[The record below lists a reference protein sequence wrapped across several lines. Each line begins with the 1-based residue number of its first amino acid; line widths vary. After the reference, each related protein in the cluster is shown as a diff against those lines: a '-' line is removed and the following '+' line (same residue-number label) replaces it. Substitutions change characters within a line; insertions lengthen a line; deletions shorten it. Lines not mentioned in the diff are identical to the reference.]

1 MFILEDFDCRK
12 IVTDDEKTALR
23 IAVEWL
29 NDSYD
34 KEGEQYATFERK
46 CADYQELMETYLNKD
61 YRGFS
66 IEEFC
71 YCYPIE
77 YVSDKD

>member
-1 MFILEDFDCRK
+1 MFILEDFDCKK

-23 IAVEWL
+23 IAIEWL
-29 NDSYD
+29 NDLYD

-46 CADYQELMETYLNKD
+46 YADYQELMETYLNKD

-66 IEEFC
+66 IEDFC

>member
-1 MFILEDFDCRK
+1 MFILEDFDCKK

-23 IAVEWL
+23 IAIEWL
-29 NDSYD
+29 NDLYNKSD
-34 KEGEQYATFERK
+34 EQYATFERK
-46 CADYQELMETYLNKD
+46 YADYQELIETYLNKD

-66 IEEFC
+66 IEDFC
-71 YCYPIE
+71 YCYPVD